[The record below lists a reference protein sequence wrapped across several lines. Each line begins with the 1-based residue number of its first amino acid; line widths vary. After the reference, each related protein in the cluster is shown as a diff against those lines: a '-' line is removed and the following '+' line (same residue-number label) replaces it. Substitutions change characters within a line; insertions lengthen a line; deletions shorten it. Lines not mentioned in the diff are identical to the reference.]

1 MPYISKRKLC
11 PNQDNH
17 EAKEANVRHNNRW
30 GKYYHNKQWK
40 LLREWQINNFPL
52 CHDCALNGR
61 SVPAEEVHH
70 QIVFSWFDTEEDR
83 MKALLCPDFLVS
95 LCRDCHMKRH
105 KDLQKPINFEE
116 TKEYKLIHNSCDI
129 Y

>member
-1 MPYISKRKLC
+1 MPYISRRRVGH
-11 PNQDNH
+11 PNKIEQ
-17 EAKEANVRHNNRW
+17 KEANVRHNNKW

-40 LLREWQINNFPL
+40 QLREWQITNYPL
-52 CHDCALNGR
+52 CYDCALNGR

-70 QIVFSWFDTEEDR
+70 SIVFSWFDTEEDK

-95 LCRDCHMKRH
+95 LCRKCHMERH
-105 KDLQKPINFEE
+105 KHLVKPDNFKE
-116 TKEYKLIHNSCDI
+116 TKEYKMIHNSCDI